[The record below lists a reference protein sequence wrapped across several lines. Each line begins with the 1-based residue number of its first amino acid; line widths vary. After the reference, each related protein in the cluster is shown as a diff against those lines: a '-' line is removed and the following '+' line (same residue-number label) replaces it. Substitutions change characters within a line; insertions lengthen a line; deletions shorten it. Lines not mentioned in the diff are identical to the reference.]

1 MRISDWSSDVCS
13 SDLVT
18 PINDSFIDIDAL
30 ADIDATRREVLAP
43 SPYSNFIWQIRDR
56 RMIAGETAFDWIVV
70 RNRPGQLDSRSARA
84 MAGLIAVLVLR
95 PGFRLH
101 PSSKHR
107 VGSRDPFLPGL
118 AHFSLPPQ

>member
-70 RNRPGQLDSRSARA
+70 RNRTGQLDSRSARD
-84 MAGLIAVLVLR
+84 MAGLLDVLALR
-95 PGFRLH
+95 LGFRLQ
-101 PSSKHR
+101 PGFSER
-107 VGSRDPFLPGL
+107 VEIGR
-118 AHFSLPPQ
+118 AHV